1 MIRWHWLA
9 PATLRLCQAGAKG
22 SGDLRA
28 GKKAGRGP
36 AQGASVSTQS
46 GGTPDDDIKSVAEV
60 KVQRISGQ
68 GRGSGFTPSP
78 STCRVH
84 QE

>member
-9 PATLRLCQAGAKG
+9 PRYPETVSGGGKG

-36 AQGASVSTQS
+36 AQGASVSPPVRRDP
-46 GGTPDDDIKSVAEV
+46 G
-60 KVQRISGQ
+60 
-68 GRGSGFTPSP
+68 
-78 STCRVH
+78 
-84 QE
+84 